1 MLSITA
7 VLGSPEF
14 RLCIRLGAQ
23 GGNQISAGRED
34 YAGGIA
40 VLLTLS
46 QGLEIAL
53 SVFDTENA
61 MLKGYNMWVVV

>member
-1 MLSITA
+1 
-7 VLGSPEF
+7 V
-14 RLCIRLGAQ
+14 R

-46 QGLEIAL
+46 QGLEIEL
-53 SVFDTENA
+53 SVFDAENA
-61 MLKGYNMWVVV
+61 MLKGYNIWVVV